1 MLILIGLFV
10 KMRGDICWNYVL
22 KTMPF
27 NPTSEQQA
35 ILDHARNR
43 HGRVLAGP
51 GTGKSATLVALLNQL
66 LSGDSAPRI
75 KLLTFTRAATG
86 ELAKKVSEHPAAAAE
101 RPSTIH
107 SFAISVLLANPGT
120 GGFPE
125 PLRIAD
131 DWENDE
137 IVLPTL
143 ARRAQI
149 RVTRLEKLIREMA
162 SNWESLRPEVNP
174 RVKPEERA
182 RFVGAWQEHREVYGY
197 TLLAELPYALRN
209 ALQDHPT
216 LQGIDYDLI
225 VVDEYQD
232 LNACDL
238 EVLHRIAERGCSIIG
253 AGDDDQSIYSFR
265 RAAPEGIRRFP
276 QDYPNC
282 GDYPLSITQRC
293 GRSIIEWATYVIEG
307 DPDRPTNRPRLS
319 SVPGAPPGEVALL
332 GFADETAEVAGV
344 VNIIDRLVNKEHIPT
359 SEILVLLRSDYRGV
373 FSEPIKEGLARL
385 HIPCSDPDATKRILA
400 ESCNRKLLEIV
411 RLLVNSSDSLSWA
424 SLLQL
429 TPGIGDAFFDYV
441 YDRARQQR
449 IQFGQ
454 ALLDTYAGGFPDG
467 PASSST
473 KARALITAVTA
484 WLAAH
489 EAPLQMPE
497 GGWGTWIIQ
506 VADGTVAP
514 APSEEFENLLHAI
527 DELSEHER
535 GLGRYLSQISPL
547 GKDIALAES
556 EGVRIMSMMGAKG
569 LTVRATII
577 PALEVGIIPRPDTDL
592 GEDRRLLYV
601 AMTRAREVLFGTWAR
616 RRTGPTA
623 RVGAPQVSMARR
635 PSSFF
640 DGGPVQSND
649 GRAYITRR
657 WR

>member
-307 DPDRPTNRPRLS
+307 DPDRPQGRPRLQS
-319 SVPGAPPGEVALL
+319 APGSPPGEVALL
-332 GFADETAEVAGV
+332 SFAGENAEAHGIGALVH
-344 VNIIDRLVNKEHIPT
+344 NLIDAEGIEPQ
-359 SEILVLLRSDYRGV
+359 EILILLRGDHNHT
-373 FSEPIKEGLARL
+373 FSGPIKENLRRLDIPYSDADVVERMLA
-385 HIPCSDPDATKRILA
+385 DAA
-400 ESCNRKLLEIV
+400 NRRTLEIF
-411 RLLVNSSDSLSWA
+411 RLLINRQDSLAWA
-424 SLLQL
+424 GLLHL
-429 TPGIGDAFFDYV
+429 TPGIGDTFFDYV
-441 YDRARQQR
+441 YERARVAR
-449 IQFGQ
+449 VQFAR
-454 ALLDTYAGGFPDG
+454 ALLDSYGENFPGGPR
-467 PASSST
+467 SS
-473 KARALITAVTA
+473 
-484 WLAAH
+484 
-489 EAPLQMPE
+489 E
-497 GGWGTWIIQ
+497 
-506 VADGTVAP
+506 
-514 APSEEFENLLHAI
+514 
-527 DELSEHER
+527 
-535 GLGRYLSQISPL
+535 
-547 GKDIALAES
+547 
-556 EGVRIMSMMGAKG
+556 
-569 LTVRATII
+569 
-577 PALEVGIIPRPDTDL
+577 
-592 GEDRRLLYV
+592 
-601 AMTRAREVLFGTWAR
+601 RARELIRSILVWLDAHIVPDDMPEEGW
-616 RRTGPTA
+616 GHWIVQTA
-623 RVGAPQVSMARR
+623 G
-635 PSSFF
+635 
-640 DGGPVQSND
+640 
-649 GRAYITRR
+649 
-657 WR
+657 